1 VTTVAQAR
9 ESTELPI
16 PDYDE
21 LNLGDLQSRL
31 RTLSSFALA
40 GVLEYERQHA
50 NRPAVLVAGEA
61 RLAELR
67 AGAQPSGGSP
77 AGPRVDAPPP
87 PAGGSVS
94 PQTAG
99 PKQNP
104 PSQGVPS
111 NPAQPRSTG

>member
-1 VTTVAQAR
+1 VAQAR
-9 ESTELPI
+9 ESDQLPI

-21 LNLGDLQSRL
+21 LPLGDLQGRL
-31 RTLSSFALA
+31 RTLTSIQLA

-50 NRPAVLVAGEA
+50 NRTAVLVAGEA

-67 AGAQPSGGSP
+67 QGAQPSGGDP
-77 AGPRVDAPPP
+77 AGRRADAPPP
-87 PAGGSVS
+87 PSGGSVS

-99 PKQNP
+99 PKINP

-111 NPAQPRSTG
+111 NPAQPRPTG